1 MTDGRQSSPELPPGP
16 VPPWPGAATVRAVRR
31 GSSRPSALL
40 AVAVLGLLGGLL
52 AGCGGGSGG
61 GSSSQAAL
69 GEAAF
74 RQQAAAI
81 CQDARRRLQAVPQP
95 GSPSAIGTTL
105 EQQVPI
111 AEDRLDRLA
120 SLAPPSELRDTY
132 SETISLLRQQV
143 ELARGV
149 RDAIAGG
156 GNPGAEVAKIS
167 KEQGRLTRELDA
179 RADALG
185 VPQCRSDGGRG
196 QAGSTTA
203 ASAAPAPTPT
213 TTAPSDTFGADLSD
227 AGNQLKVVGSTL
239 QGVKSIKDLQG
250 KAPRLGSALDRF
262 DQALSR
268 MGTYAL
274 AAPTLEAKRARLV
287 ASGPD
292 VSAQIRRFVAAAKRG
307 DLGNVR
313 KQLPQLIGAL
323 QRFSQALG

>member
-1 MTDGRQSSPELPPGP
+1 
-16 VPPWPGAATVRAVRR
+16 VPFPPGAATVGAVRR
-31 GSSRPSALL
+31 ARLRPPALL
-40 AVAVLGLLGGLL
+40 AIAVLGLLGGLL

-61 GSSSQAAL
+61 GSSGRTEL

-74 RQQAAAI
+74 REQAAAI
-81 CQDARRRLQAVPQP
+81 CQDARRRLQAVPE
-95 GSPSAIGTTL
+95 PSTPNAIGRTL

-120 SLAPPSELRDTY
+120 ALVPPSELRDTY
-132 SETISLLRQQV
+132 AETISLLRQQV

-203 ASAAPAPTPT
+203 AAATPAPAPT

-227 AGNQLKVVGSTL
+227 AGDQLKVVGSTL
-239 QGVKSIKDLQG
+239 QSVKSIKDLQG
-250 KAPRLGSALDRF
+250 KAPRLGRALDRF
-262 DQALSR
+262 DQAVSR

-274 AAPTLEAKRARLV
+274 AAPALEAKRARLV

-292 VSAQIRRFVAAAKRG
+292 VSAEIRRFVAAAKRG
-307 DLGNVR
+307 ELGTVR
-313 KQLPQLIGAL
+313 RQLPQLIGAL